1 MVSRKRSRPG
11 RLSRGLLGLLGLGL
25 LLLGG
30 LALGLGGGVGR
41 GGRGLGLAAVRRRP
55 ERQVVAEELHDQG
68 AVAVRLLGERVEL
81 GDGVVKRLLREVA
94 STVGRVE
101 DLVVEDGE
109 VQGQT
114 EADGVGGG
122 ELSLSDI
129 GGALRVAGLVNGH
142 STSRGTDG
150 KSLDM

>member
-1 MVSRKRSRPG
+1 MVSRKRSCRR

-30 LALGLGGGVGR
+30 LALGLGGVGR

-129 GGALRVAGLVNGH
+129 GGALRVAGLVNRH
-142 STSRGTDG
+142 RRE
-150 KSLDM
+150 KS